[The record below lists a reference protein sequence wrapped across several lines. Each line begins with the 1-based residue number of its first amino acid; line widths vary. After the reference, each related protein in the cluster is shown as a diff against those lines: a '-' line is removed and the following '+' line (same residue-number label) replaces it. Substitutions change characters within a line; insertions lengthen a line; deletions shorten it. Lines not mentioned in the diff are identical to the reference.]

1 MTTDAIIGGLDTD
14 IEAFK
19 QFSRD
24 AQRSFENDDIT
35 NGTLSLIFPTVT
47 GDKDFTVVVDS
58 DS

>member
-1 MTTDAIIGGLDTD
+1 MTNSAIIGGLDTD

-19 QFSRD
+19 QFSRQ
-24 AQRSFENDDIT
+24 AQRTGGDFI

-47 GDKDFTVVVDS
+47 GDKDFTVVVES